1 MKPSQITH
9 QTHHVSLTST
19 YSGPV
24 PDPDSLAKYEHI
36 KEGFAERF
44 ITMAEKEQSD
54 RNILSSLAIENDR
67 IAINNDRD
75 IEMAKIAN
83 YGRGQIFAI
92 IAVVCALAFC
102 AYIFRLGYPTQG
114 AAVAGVIVVGIAAAF
129 LTDNFKTNKSPK

>member
-44 ITMAEKEQSD
+44 IAMAEREQYD
-54 RNILSSLAIENDR
+54 RNNLNMNILANEK
-67 IAINNDRD
+67 D
-75 IEMAKIAN
+75 IEIAKLTN
-83 YGRGQIFAI
+83 YRRGQTFAI

-102 AYIFRLGYPTQG
+102 AYIFKLGYPTQG

-129 LTDNFKTNKSPK
+129 LTDNFKTNKPSK